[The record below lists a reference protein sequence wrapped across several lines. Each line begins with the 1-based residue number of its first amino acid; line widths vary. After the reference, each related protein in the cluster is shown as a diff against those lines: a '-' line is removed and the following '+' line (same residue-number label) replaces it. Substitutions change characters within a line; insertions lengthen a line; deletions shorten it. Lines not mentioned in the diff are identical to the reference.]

1 MKGASA
7 VLQSAGCAD
16 ALGVTV
22 GLQSNGVEIAVED
35 DGPDFPEHQLSR
47 VGERFARGQSRGS
60 GLGLSIVRAIAAL
73 HGGSVTVSR
82 SAAGGARVSLHLPA
96 AADNAT

>member
-7 VLQSAGCAD
+7 VLHSAGCAD

-22 GLQSNGVEIAVED
+22 GLQSNGAEIAVED

-47 VGERFARGQSRGS
+47 VGERFARG
-60 GLGLSIVRAIAAL
+60 
-73 HGGSVTVSR
+73 
-82 SAAGGARVSLHLPA
+82 
-96 AADNAT
+96 